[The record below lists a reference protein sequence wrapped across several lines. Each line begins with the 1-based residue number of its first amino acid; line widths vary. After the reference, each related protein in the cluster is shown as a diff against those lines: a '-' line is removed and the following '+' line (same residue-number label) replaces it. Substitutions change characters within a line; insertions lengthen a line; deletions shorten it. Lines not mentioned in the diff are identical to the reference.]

1 MRPVTGARLKTGQ
14 NPVAPIGTATRLTT
28 GMRPTTRGGGAT
40 GGATLN
46 TSLCIEDRPI
56 THQGLGGLKT
66 GVKGPRRQIEDRSYF
81 FGVLRNKI
89 NEISTELATIVTQN
103 EEAEKESQSFIQY
116 EQMAEQLAS
125 ELRNLQGELGD
136 YNTLVDK
143 ATIGHDIATIEL
155 DWEEVKA
162 ANERAELNLERLFEE
177 RKKREAQVMALET
190 EFDQEKKM
198 AESVVED
205 MTDEQRAEYLR
216 LQDLNEHLLNQ
227 LANGQKTLDEMSSRR
242 RELEVDIVS
251 SQIKQEAMRL
261 FGQLHEVEAKR
272 DQLLSEAARHE
283 DPQMERERL
292 LAKVREDN
300 RETANMDREIREL
313 NEKVRELE
321 DSIQQVGQEL
331 EDHQCER
338 NKKFWELKKREQQI
352 DQFLQTFSTSK
363 AEETEGLEK
372 LEDEI
377 VRSLEQS
384 SQYIVNACQ
393 TTEINFAER
402 GPGQAEQLAD
412 QLSFK
417 TGELEKSESTVSALD
432 SERIR
437 LKQDLQKI
445 EQLEGKI
452 TQELT
457 TLKKNIATME
467 VELETFS
474 DLDAVR
480 ESSEDKRKSL
490 LKEQERYST
499 LRNQLHEANQRLSNE
514 YSETQLQLSSQDTH
528 IQLTA
533 LEKKLVQHEQ
543 TAYALREAVALKRE
557 ETAYEELANQAR
569 ALVAEYNDILK
580 RSLSTKMPI

>member
-28 GMRPTTRGGGAT
+28 GMRPTTRGGGGAA

-155 DWEEVKA
+155 DWEE
-162 ANERAELNLERLFEE
+162 
-177 RKKREAQVMALET
+177 
-190 EFDQEKKM
+190 
-198 AESVVED
+198 
-205 MTDEQRAEYLR
+205 
-216 LQDLNEHLLNQ
+216 
-227 LANGQKTLDEMSSRR
+227 
-242 RELEVDIVS
+242 
-251 SQIKQEAMRL
+251 IKQEAMRL

-331 EDHQCER
+331 EDHQCS
-338 NKKFWELKKREQQI
+338 LHGCPVI
-352 DQFLQTFSTSK
+352 HVFSVVDDDDDDD
-363 AEETEGLEK
+363 GGGG
-372 LEDEI
+372 
-377 VRSLEQS
+377 VGGGGGGGGGQ
-384 SQYIVNACQ
+384 N
-393 TTEINFAER
+393 R
-402 GPGQAEQLAD
+402 G
-412 QLSFK
+412 
-417 TGELEKSESTVSALD
+417 
-432 SERIR
+432 
-437 LKQDLQKI
+437 
-445 EQLEGKI
+445 
-452 TQELT
+452 QELT

-569 ALVAEYNDILK
+569 ALVADYNDILK